1 MEYSVDVC
9 ASCLGLIFAGSNPPV
24 KILWDYF
31 LGFDRSVRVR
41 VRKMGPIE
49 APLDNA
55 SSGLWSQTPL
65 LLRLKPP
72 T

>member
-49 APLDNA
+49 AP
-55 SSGLWSQTPL
+55 
-65 LLRLKPP
+65 
-72 T
+72 